1 MVSRQVQLK
10 NRISTALT
18 FNKNEKLISFINA
31 LQLVVIINRNE
42 TVLLSLT
49 EYSNIDNFEWNSAN
63 ALIPVDN
70 AMDVTVSNI

>member
-1 MVSRQVQLK
+1 MVSRQVQFK

-49 EYSNIDNFEWNSAN
+49 EYSNIGNFEWNSAN